1 MLDMEEYSMH
11 YAITCIGQYIS
22 CNKKTY
28 LFIDN
33 KIGVD
38 VIPKIA
44 KLCMDEYNPESII
57 HINSM
62 IIFAEFIKIKGSS
75 IDIIRDVIIPC
86 IPKCM
91 NIMYPH
97 LARETIRAILAI
109 CVRDITLMD
118 YFKTSIYGHDC
129 YFDHLMSRIECETG
143 SCDENTA
150 SYARQILKLV

>member
-1 MLDMEEYSMH
+1 MEEYSMH

-22 CNKKTY
+22 CTKKAY
-28 LFIDN
+28 LFIDD

-44 KLCMDEYNPESII
+44 KLCMDEYNPESVIL
-57 HINSM
+57 INSM

-86 IPKCM
+86 IPKCI
-91 NIMYPH
+91 NIIYPH

-118 YFKTSIYGHDC
+118 YFKKRIDGHDY
-129 YFDHLMSRIECETG
+129 YFDYLMSRIECETG
-143 SCDENTA
+143 SRDENIA
-150 SYARQILKLV
+150 LYAKQILKIV